1 MLDQSKILVMG
12 VGNILLNDEG
22 VGVHAIRYMEDKKFP
37 KHVNLL
43 DGGTGG
49 FHLLSLIYEYSTI
62 ILIDA
67 TIDGKPEGSLSVIKP
82 IFASDF
88 PKALSSHDIGLKDLV
103 ESAIL
108 LDKLPEIHLITV
120 SVTDCQDMDMELTP
134 AVKKVLPN
142 IHAKVNEI
150 LENIK
155 IGMLTQNNRI

>member
-1 MLDQSKILVMG
+1 MLDKSKILVMG

-22 VGVHAIRYMEDKKFP
+22 VGVHAIKYMEDKKFP
-37 KHVNLL
+37 DHVNLL

-67 TIDGKPEGSLSVIKP
+67 TIDGKPEGTLSVIKP
-82 IFASDF
+82 RFASDF

-108 LDKLPEIHLITV
+108 LDKLPEIHLITI
-120 SVTDCQDMDMELTP
+120 SVTDCQDMDMKLTP
-134 AVKKVLPN
+134 TIEKVLPN

-150 LENIK
+150 LE
-155 IGMLTQNNRI
+155 RY

>member
-1 MLDQSKILVMG
+1 MIGDSKILVMG

-22 VGVHAIRYMEDKKFP
+22 VGVHAIKYMEDKKFTD
-37 KHVNLL
+37 HVVLL

-49 FHLLSLIYEYSTI
+49 FHLLSLIYEYSKI

-67 TIDGKPEGSLSVIKP
+67 TIDGKPEGTLSIIKP
-82 IFASDF
+82 RFASDF

-120 SVTDCQDMDMELTP
+120 SVTDCQDMDMKLTP
-134 AVKKVLPN
+134 SIKKVLPD
-142 IHAKVNEI
+142 IYAKVNEI
-150 LENIK
+150 LESIK
-155 IGMLTQNNRI
+155 N